1 MNPEKMTTTLQS
13 AIAEAQQ
20 IAMTRHHQEID
31 IPHLWKILLQAN
43 QFGRNF
49 YTDTG
54 LDVDAFEK
62 EVDQLLDELPSVE
75 GGNVRYGQSMSQNLF
90 HLLSEADQLKNEF
103 QDEYLST

>member
-1 MNPEKMTTTLQS
+1 MEDFIASQS
-13 AIAEAQQ
+13 IRPQ
-20 IAMTRHHQEID
+20 
-31 IPHLWKILLQAN
+31 
-43 QFGRNF
+43 F

-90 HLLSEADQLKNEF
+90 HLLSEADQLKMNF
-103 QDEYLST
+103 KTSIFPQKSSFMR

>member
-62 EVDQLLDELPSVE
+62 EVDRLLDELPSVE
-75 GGNVRYGQSMSQNLF
+75 GGKCSLWSIHESKSVSSF
-90 HLLSEADQLKNEF
+90 V
-103 QDEYLST
+103 

>member
-20 IAMTRHHQEID
+20 VAITRHHQEID
-31 IPHLWKILLQAN
+31 IAHLWKILLQAN

-49 YTDTG
+49 YTDAG

-62 EVDQLLDELPSVE
+62 EVDRLLDEIPSVE
-75 GGNVRYGQSMSQNLF
+75 GGNVQYGQSMSQNLSLI
-90 HLLSEADQLKNEF
+90 HI
-103 QDEYLST
+103 